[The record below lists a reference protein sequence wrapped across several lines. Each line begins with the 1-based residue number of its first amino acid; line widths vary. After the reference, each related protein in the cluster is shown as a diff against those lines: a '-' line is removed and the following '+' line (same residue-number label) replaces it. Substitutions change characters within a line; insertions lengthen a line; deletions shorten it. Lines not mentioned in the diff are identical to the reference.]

1 MTVVAR
7 RGAVV
12 GRSVLKC
19 VEAWQA
25 QNWAATRLGG
35 TLRAHCGSLCSPALL
50 GWSRDSF
57 YPLGGPHGLDF
68 GPDGLSSTQFTTL
81 RFASTHYST
90 HLSPARRMPI
100 AGCTHAEDAECL
112 DGDYLIA
119 PDKCRAASA
128 DDDTTIGNPIEFRRR
143 PGGLRLAHFGPHHVR
158 WGRQLSRSGP
168 VVSRSLTL
176 RLTSGPDGV
185 RHNP

>member
-1 MTVVAR
+1 M
-7 RGAVV
+7 
-12 GRSVLKC
+12 GRTVLKC
-19 VEAWQA
+19 VEAQQA
-25 QNWAATRLGG
+25 QKWAATRLGG

-112 DGDYLIA
+112 GGDYLIA
-119 PDKCRAASA
+119 PETSVGVGGRWNNCREPDRVQEEASDWPTSA
-128 DDDTTIGNPIEFRRR
+128 
-143 PGGLRLAHFGPHHVR
+143 HHVR

-168 VVSRSLTL
+168 GVGRILTL